1 VYIYIY
7 IYILVSFMYSLFFL
21 IEINFHVL
29 VIFEVLYKVVLKL
42 NTQLRYYFNKIKYFV
57 KVSLPEIL
65 KRVYID
71 YTKKG
76 VH

>member
-1 VYIYIY
+1 
-7 IYILVSFMYSLFFL
+7 MYSLFFL

-57 KVSLPEIL
+57 KVSLPEIVKRVILIIL
-65 KRVYID
+65 KRVILIIL
-71 YTKKG
+71 
-76 VH
+76 